1 MPHILAMYTKPVDPG
16 VWDKYYLEKHIPL
29 AKKLPGLRRIE
40 LSRGEVMTPMGP
52 SPYHLVGSLHFDDM
66 AALQAALVSSE
77 GQAAAADAM
86 SFMAEGSQLL
96 VIDSV
101 EV

>member
-16 VWDKYYLEKHIPL
+16 AWDKYYIETHIPL

-52 SPYHLVGSLHFDDM
+52 SPYHLVGSLYFDDM
-66 AALQAALVSSE
+66 VALQAALVSPE

-86 SFMAEGSQLL
+86 GFMAEGSQLL

-101 EV
+101 GA